1 MMTTSPQIRMK
12 IFSWIPGFWN
22 IIPQIF
28 YHPKLTNFHS
38 WVSTFSYFQNLRQNI
53 QGIYHFDEYFQ
64 KIDVIAK
71 NKDFPARVRFLLQD
85 VIDSRKNN
93 WKPRREKAGPKTID
107 QIHKEAESEKLNQ
120 QVLKK

>member
-1 MMTTSPQIRMK
+1 M
-12 IFSWIPGFWN
+12 
-22 IIPQIF
+22 
-28 YHPKLTNFHS
+28 
-38 WVSTFSYFQNLRQNI
+38 
-53 QGIYHFDEYFQ
+53 
-64 KIDVIAK
+64 IAK

-120 QVLKK
+120 QVLKKSLFFHHILEISCSRVTTQTSHP

>member
-1 MMTTSPQIRMK
+1 MS
-12 IFSWIPGFWN
+12 IFS
-22 IIPQIF
+22 IF
-28 YHPKLTNFHS
+28 QT
-38 WVSTFSYFQNLRQNI
+38 LRQNI
-53 QGIYHFDEYFQ
+53 QGIYHFDEYFS

-85 VIDSRKNN
+85 VIDARKNN

-120 QVLKK
+120 QVIKKSLFFVK

>member
-1 MMTTSPQIRMK
+1 M
-12 IFSWIPGFWN
+12 
-22 IIPQIF
+22 
-28 YHPKLTNFHS
+28 
-38 WVSTFSYFQNLRQNI
+38 
-53 QGIYHFDEYFQ
+53 
-64 KIDVIAK
+64 IAK

-120 QVLKK
+120 QVLKKRGFFSIIVLRKSLVHVLLLRCRILDQSSVKLNKH

>member
-1 MMTTSPQIRMK
+1 M
-12 IFSWIPGFWN
+12 
-22 IIPQIF
+22 
-28 YHPKLTNFHS
+28 
-38 WVSTFSYFQNLRQNI
+38 
-53 QGIYHFDEYFQ
+53 
-64 KIDVIAK
+64 IAK

-120 QVLKK
+120 QVLKKSLFCFLFFFLHHIPKIPCSRVTTQMSHP

>member
-1 MMTTSPQIRMK
+1 M
-12 IFSWIPGFWN
+12 
-22 IIPQIF
+22 
-28 YHPKLTNFHS
+28 
-38 WVSTFSYFQNLRQNI
+38 STFLYFQALRQNI
-53 QGIYHFDEYFQ
+53 QGIYHFDEYF
-64 KIDVIAK
+64 KNIDVIAK

-120 QVLKK
+120 QVLKKSLFFHHISEIPCSRVTTQMSHP

>member
-1 MMTTSPQIRMK
+1 M
-12 IFSWIPGFWN
+12 
-22 IIPQIF
+22 
-28 YHPKLTNFHS
+28 
-38 WVSTFSYFQNLRQNI
+38 
-53 QGIYHFDEYFQ
+53 
-64 KIDVIAK
+64 IAK

-120 QVLKK
+120 QVLKKSLFFHHISEIPCSRVTTQTSHP

>member
-1 MMTTSPQIRMK
+1 M
-12 IFSWIPGFWN
+12 
-22 IIPQIF
+22 
-28 YHPKLTNFHS
+28 
-38 WVSTFSYFQNLRQNI
+38 
-53 QGIYHFDEYFQ
+53 
-64 KIDVIAK
+64 IAK

-120 QVLKK
+120 QVLKKSFFFHHHTPEIPCSRVTTQMSHP

>member
-1 MMTTSPQIRMK
+1 M
-12 IFSWIPGFWN
+12 
-22 IIPQIF
+22 
-28 YHPKLTNFHS
+28 
-38 WVSTFSYFQNLRQNI
+38 
-53 QGIYHFDEYFQ
+53 
-64 KIDVIAK
+64 IAK

-120 QVLKK
+120 QVLKSFFFNHHTPEIPCSRVTTQMSHP

>member
-1 MMTTSPQIRMK
+1 M
-12 IFSWIPGFWN
+12 
-22 IIPQIF
+22 
-28 YHPKLTNFHS
+28 
-38 WVSTFSYFQNLRQNI
+38 
-53 QGIYHFDEYFQ
+53 
-64 KIDVIAK
+64 IAK

-120 QVLKK
+120 QVLKKSLFCFLFFLHHIPKIPCSRVTTQMSHP